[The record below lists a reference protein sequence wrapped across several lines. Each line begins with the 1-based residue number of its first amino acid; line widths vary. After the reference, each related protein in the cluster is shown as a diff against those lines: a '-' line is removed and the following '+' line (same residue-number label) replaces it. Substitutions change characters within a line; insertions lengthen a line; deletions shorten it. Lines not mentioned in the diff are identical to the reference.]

1 MALTKVSYSMIQGA
15 QINVQDYGAVGNGT
29 TDDTAAI
36 QAAFDTGLPVWIP
49 YTVGGYKVTSTLTA
63 KNTIYSD
70 NATLL
75 ARLTTTNA
83 PVLNLQL
90 VGGTFRDAGNLTVQ
104 GLNISGNLSQITNN
118 IYGFKVPSVYY
129 GIKLIDCYAS
139 NLYVGYLIQSF
150 ETMLLGCVG
159 YSCTKGVSA
168 YAVQGLAGQF
178 NALNIIGGSYASCG
192 SYAIILGDTS
202 FPDADT
208 SAEAMGVNI
217 YLEGFNCDL
226 APILVN
232 RTHDITIQNVY
243 FEYGT
248 TGDYGLILGVPGG
261 DDLVRNVIIS
271 NCSFQNMRFPI
282 YCQAGIN
289 NLYVEPCYTK
299 NHVVSFLR
307 LTSEAYKVRVDTQL
321 AVSTDVAQFIQLAF
335 PNTAT
340 LANVN
345 FNFLTVADQK
355 RGASSLQGTL
365 LDGTQLTNYTPAKWF
380 PNGTLKAAGAVITNT
395 FSAGAYY
402 TTPYTGVAGTMAGN
416 VITLTN
422 PTQSYEFNGGDAVTV
437 SADGTATFIKSVD
450 YLTGTITCNG
460 TGATGATTI
469 SQNIVVTNTYTL
481 NANNN
486 LSVTAVSSANSA
498 ALTVANNPANPTV
511 STQVTWN
518 KQTTGDNTFNDFYT
532 ETVATQ
538 RGSIS
543 YNRAGGLTAY
553 NTTSDYRSKDIFGDV
568 ENAGE
573 IIDAL
578 KIYRGKMKGATIERP
593 MLIAHEA
600 QEITPYA
607 VTGEKDAV
615 NENGD
620 PIYQQMDVSVYVPLL
635 IVELQNL
642 RQRLSTLENK

>member
-1 MALTKVSYSMIQGA
+1 MTLTKVSYSMIQGA
-15 QINVQDYGAVGNGT
+15 QINVQDYGAVGDGT

-83 PVLNLQL
+83 AVLNLQL
-90 VGGTFRDAGNLTVQ
+90 VAGTFRDAGNLTVQ
-104 GLNISGNLSQITNN
+104 GLNISGNASQISNN
-118 IYGFKVPSVYY
+118 IYGFQVPSVYY

-168 YAVQGLAGQF
+168 YAVQGLASQF

-192 SYAIILGDTS
+192 TYAIILGDTS
-202 FPDADT
+202 FSDADT
-208 SAEAMGVNI
+208 TTDAMGINI

-226 APILVN
+226 APILIN
-232 RTHDITIQNVY
+232 RTFDVTLQNVY
-243 FEYGT
+243 FEYSS
-248 TGDYGLILGVPGG
+248 TGDYGIILGVAAG
-261 DDLVRNVIIS
+261 DDLVRNVVIN

-282 YCQAGIN
+282 YCQAGVN
-289 NLYVEPCYTK
+289 NLYVGPCYTK
-299 NHVVSFLR
+299 NHVISFLR
-307 LTSEAYKVRVDTQL
+307 LASESYKVQVDSQL
-321 AVSTDVAQFIQLAF
+321 AVSSDVAPFIQLAF
-335 PNTAT
+335 PNTTT
-340 LANVN
+340 LTNVN

-365 LDGTQLTNYTPAKWF
+365 LDGTQLSNYTPAKWF
-380 PNGTLKAAGAVITNT
+380 PNGTVKSAGGVTTNT

-402 TTPYTGVAGTMAGN
+402 TTPTTAVAGTMAGN

-422 PTQSYEFNGGDAVTV
+422 ATQSYQFNGGDAVSVT
-437 SADGTATFIKSVD
+437 ADGTATFIQSIN

-469 SQNIVVTNTYTL
+469 SQIIVVTNTYTID
-481 NANNN
+481 ANNN
-486 LSVTAVSSANSA
+486 LSVTAVSSVNSA
-498 ALTVANNPANPTV
+498 ALTIANNPPNPAV
-511 STQVTWN
+511 STQITWN
-518 KQTTGDNTFNDFYT
+518 KQTTGNNVFNDFYT
-532 ETVATQ
+532 ETAATQ

-543 YNRAGGLTAY
+543 YNRGSGLTAY
-553 NTTSDYRSKDIFGDV
+553 NTTSDYRSKDILGNV
-568 ENAGE
+568 ENSGN

-600 QEITPYA
+600 QEITPYV

-620 PIYQQMDVSVYVPLL
+620 PIYQQMDVSAYVPLL
-635 IVELQNL
+635 IVEIQNL
-642 RQRLSTLENK
+642 RQRLATLEKK